1 MRRFARVTGVARVL
15 RWVGYALLLFGPTAL
30 VLWAFRKIA
39 P

>member
-1 MRRFARVTGVARVL
+1 MKRLL
-15 RWVGYALLLFGPTAL
+15 RLVGYALLLFGPTAL